1 MIADDFIVAG
11 NNYIEQLSKQT
22 DIIIL
27 LVNTDRS
34 SQKDLAKNF
43 KNADFI
49 VASGSTN
56 LTRTNASQEE
66 KDICLFV

>member
-1 MIADDFIVAG
+1 M
-11 NNYIEQLSKQT
+11 
-22 DIIIL
+22 
-27 LVNTDRS
+27 NTDRS

-66 KDICLFV
+66 NGPFVFSCGKQGKYLLTIDAIPKDSQVPW